1 MRSTAS
7 RRAKNSD
14 SVIVVRRRPAS
25 RPSRLRCFFASSL
38 VDPLIRVGS
47 LLNSFGSRGVR
58 TLTTVFGGN
67 CSPSATSPS
76 RRRERRR
83 TVVSPDAAGF
93 LSSTGRPRFLS
104 MTGVGRSG
112 AMNNM
117 DVAVTATGAAAA
129 CGSDFAAD
137 FLPAFFS
144 AAGASS
150 ASSFATVFLAAGFL
164 VAAGFF
170 SAGFL
175 SAGCFT
181 AGIFSVGFASTTF
194 LAAGFFAEGFAAAGL
209 PVDSTDSEFSFFTIS
224 GVLQAVSVSG
234 HTHRL
239 ET

>member
-1 MRSTAS
+1 
-7 RRAKNSD
+7 
-14 SVIVVRRRPAS
+14 
-25 RPSRLRCFFASSL
+25 
-38 VDPLIRVGS
+38 
-47 LLNSFGSRGVR
+47 
-58 TLTTVFGGN
+58 
-67 CSPSATSPS
+67 
-76 RRRERRR
+76 
-83 TVVSPDAAGF
+83 
-93 LSSTGRPRFLS
+93 
-104 MTGVGRSG
+104 
-112 AMNNM
+112 MNNM

-150 ASSFATVFLAAGFL
+150 AGSFATVFLAAGFL

-170 SAGFL
+170 SA
-175 SAGCFT
+175 
-181 AGIFSVGFASTTF
+181 GFASTTF